1 METIGDAVEALARE
15 LERTDEASALGGVD
29 CGYDDDDSRGWLAM
43 GDGLVRVEWLRDPYG
58 DGADDWVAVNL
69 EVSDEPY
76 DADGYSHLDDAVRD
90 AAHTTAVWQHYRSGE
105 IRDDVAD
112 WLDERDETYY
122 LDGPQDVHDSWT
134 ITWRDLSVQ
143 GYYTEDGGAFEWS
156 VSNGESGDYLDG
168 DASDNADAVIDAM
181 ERLTADP
188 MEAAFREEIEE
199 ATADDDW
206 SVRVSDDGL
215 TVSMSDPTYAQSR
228 RAYYESVSH
237 GEGRIELEYRLGI
250 GEWRPYD
257 ERLPEDEAD
266 VHAMAREAYEWVKAV
281 AE

>member
-15 LERTDEASALGGVD
+15 LEWTDEASALGGVD

-76 DADGYSHLDDAVRD
+76 D
-90 AAHTTAVWQHYRSGE
+90 
-105 IRDDVAD
+105 
-112 WLDERDETYY
+112 
-122 LDGPQDVHDSWT
+122 
-134 ITWRDLSVQ
+134 
-143 GYYTEDGGAFEWS
+143 
-156 VSNGESGDYLDG
+156 
-168 DASDNADAVIDAM
+168 
-181 ERLTADP
+181 
-188 MEAAFREEIEE
+188 
-199 ATADDDW
+199 
-206 SVRVSDDGL
+206 
-215 TVSMSDPTYAQSR
+215 
-228 RAYYESVSH
+228 
-237 GEGRIELEYRLGI
+237 
-250 GEWRPYD
+250 

>member
-1 METIGDAVEALARE
+1 METIGDAVEALAKE
-15 LERTDEASALGGVD
+15 LEWSDEASALGGVD

-58 DGADDWVAVNL
+58 DGCDDWVAVHL
-69 EVSDEPY
+69 EVGDEPY
-76 DADGYSHLDDAVRD
+76 DADRYSHLSDAVRD

-105 IRDDVAD
+105 IRDGVAD
-112 WLDERDETYY
+112 WLDARGETYY
-122 LDGPQDVHDSWT
+122 LDGPQDARDSWT
-134 ITWRDLSVQ
+134 ITWRYLSVQ
-143 GYYTEDGGAFEWS
+143 GYYTEDNGTFEWA
-156 VSNGESGDYLDG
+156 VSSGENGDCLDG

-181 ERLTADP
+181 ERLAADP
-188 MEAAFREEIEE
+188 VEDAFREEIEE
-199 ATADDDW
+199 AVADDDW
-206 SVRVSDDGL
+206 AVRTSDDGL
-215 TVSMSDPTYAQSR
+215 TVCMSDPTYAQSR
-228 RAYYESVSH
+228 RAYYESVGY

-250 GEWRPYD
+250 GEWRACD

>member
-1 METIGDAVEALARE
+1 METIGDAVEALAGE
-15 LERTDEASALGGVD
+15 LEWTDEASALGGVD
-29 CGYDDDDSRGWLAM
+29 CGYDDDDSHGWLRL
-43 GDGLVRVEWLRDPYG
+43 GDGLVRVIWERDPYG
-58 DGADDWVAVNL
+58 DGAEDWGAVTVQVGDD
-69 EVSDEPY
+69 PY
-76 DADGYSHLDDAVRD
+76 DADGYSHLSDAVRD

-105 IRDDVAD
+105 IRDGVVD
-112 WLDERDETYY
+112 WLDERNECYDI
-122 LDGPQDVHDSWT
+122 DGPQDAHDSWT

-143 GYYTEDGGAFEWS
+143 GYYTEDDGTFEWS
-156 VSNGESGDYLDG
+156 VSSGESGDYLDG
-168 DASDNADAVIDAM
+168 DADDGADDVIEALG
-181 ERLTADP
+181 RLAADP

-199 ATADDDW
+199 ATADDNW

-228 RAYYESVSH
+228 RAYYESVGF